1 MSPSILTIRRAV
13 AILASATLA
22 GCASPQPGSQES
34 AMQQGAS
41 PTPYAPT
48 LSAEERAA
56 GWRPLFDGSTL
67 AGWHVYHGT
76 GAPTGWTAAN
86 GMISRIGGGGDL
98 VTDEQFGNFD
108 LALDW
113 KVQPGGNSGIIYR
126 ITDAGEATYMT
137 GPEFQVLDDAR
148 HADGKDPLT
157 SAGAAYGL
165 YPAPRGVVKPA
176 GEWNAAR
183 ITVNGNHVEHWLNGT
198 RTAQYELG
206 SSEWS
211 QKVAASKFSAWPG
224 YGKSARGRIGLQDH
238 GDSVSYR
245 NIRIKVLP

>member
-1 MSPSILTIRRAV
+1 
-13 AILASATLA
+13 
-22 GCASPQPGSQES
+22 
-34 AMQQGAS
+34 MQQGAA
-41 PTPYAPT
+41 PTPSTPT
-48 LSAEERAA
+48 LTAEERAA

-67 AGWHVYHGT
+67 AGWHVYHSTGT
-76 GAPTGWTAAN
+76 QTGWRAAD
-86 GMISRIGGGGDL
+86 GMISRVGRAGDL

-108 LALDW
+108 VALDW

-126 ITDAGEATYMT
+126 VGDEGEATYMT

-157 SAGAAYGL
+157 SAGAVYGL
-165 YPAPRGVVKPA
+165 YPAPRGIVKPA
-176 GEWNAAR
+176 GEWNSAR
-183 ITVNGNHVEHWLNGT
+183 ILVNGNHVEHWLNGT
-198 RTAQYELG
+198 RMAQYELG

-224 YGKSARGRIGLQDH
+224 YGKSARGRIALQDH

>member
-1 MSPSILTIRRAV
+1 
-13 AILASATLA
+13 
-22 GCASPQPGSQES
+22 
-34 AMQQGAS
+34 MQQGATPAS
-41 PTPYAPT
+41 PPSAST
-48 LSAEERAA
+48 LTAEERAA

-67 AGWHVYHGT
+67 TGWHVYHGT
-76 GAPTGWTAAN
+76 GAPTGWRAAN
-86 GMISRIGGGGDL
+86 GMISRVGGSGDL

-113 KVQPGGNSGIIYR
+113 KIQPGGNSGIIYR
-126 ITDAGEATYMT
+126 ISDEGEATYMT

-165 YPAPRGVVKPA
+165 YPAPRGIVKPA

-183 ITVNGNHVEHWLNGT
+183 IVVNGNHVGHWLNGT
-198 RTAQYELG
+198 RTAQYDLG

-211 QKVAASKFSAWPG
+211 KKVAASKFAAWPG
-224 YGKSARGRIGLQDH
+224 YGKSSRGRIGLQDH

>member
-1 MSPSILTIRRAV
+1 
-13 AILASATLA
+13 
-22 GCASPQPGSQES
+22 
-34 AMQQGAS
+34 MQQGATPAS
-41 PTPYAPT
+41 PPSAST
-48 LSAEERAA
+48 LTAEERAA

-67 AGWHVYHGT
+67 TGWHVYHGT
-76 GAPTGWTAAN
+76 GAPTGWRAAN
-86 GMISRIGGGGDL
+86 GMISRVGGSGDL

-113 KVQPGGNSGIIYR
+113 KIQPGGNSGIIYR
-126 ITDAGEATYMT
+126 ISDEGEATYMT

-165 YPAPRGVVKPA
+165 YPAPRGIVKPA

-183 ITVNGNHVEHWLNGT
+183 IVVNGNHVEHWLNGT
-198 RTAQYELG
+198 RTAQYDLG

-211 QKVAASKFSAWPG
+211 KKVAASKFAAWPG
-224 YGKSARGRIGLQDH
+224 YGKSSRGRIGLQDH

>member
-1 MSPSILTIRRAV
+1 
-13 AILASATLA
+13 
-22 GCASPQPGSQES
+22 
-34 AMQQGAS
+34 MQQGATPAS
-41 PTPYAPT
+41 PPSAST
-48 LSAEERAA
+48 LTAEERAA

-67 AGWHVYHGT
+67 TGWHVYHGT
-76 GAPTGWTAAN
+76 GAPTGWRAAN
-86 GMISRIGGGGDL
+86 GMISRVGGSGDL

-113 KVQPGGNSGIIYR
+113 KIQPGGNSGIIYR
-126 ITDAGEATYMT
+126 ISDEGEATYMT

-165 YPAPRGVVKPA
+165 YPAPRGIVKPA

-183 ITVNGNHVEHWLNGT
+183 IVVNGNHVEHWLNGT
-198 RTAQYELG
+198 RTAQYDLG

-211 QKVAASKFSAWPG
+211 KKVAASKFAAWSG
-224 YGKSARGRIGLQDH
+224 YGKSSRGRIGLQDH